1 MIPNLHPCSF
11 LSGDYDEPYGFFT
24 FFFMV
29 SGGEVHQISYFLLN
43 DRCLIIMSEE
53 NSILGERES
62 HLKRIW
68 YLIAAFFLFE
78 ILIHSQCHDSA
89 IYLHAVIFLIALHFS
104 VGGLLNKRNSKLEST
119 L

>member
-1 MIPNLHPCSF
+1 M
-11 LSGDYDEPYGFFT
+11 DFFT

-43 DRCLIIMSEE
+43 DSCLIIMSEV

-68 YLIAAFFLFE
+68 YLIAAFLLFE
-78 ILIHSQCHDSA
+78 ILTHSQCHDSTM
-89 IYLHAVIFLIALHFS
+89 YLHAVIFIALHFS
-104 VGGLLNKRNSKLEST
+104 VGGLLNKRNSKLESR

>member
-11 LSGDYDEPYGFFT
+11 LSGDHGEPYGFFFT

-29 SGGEVHQISYFLLN
+29 SGGEVCQISYFLLN
-43 DRCLIIMSEE
+43 DRCLIIMSEG
-53 NSILGERES
+53 NSILGEREN

-78 ILIHSQCHDSA
+78 ILMHSQCHDSA
-89 IYLHAVIFLIALHFS
+89 MYLHAVIFYCPLFFCWRFI
-104 VGGLLNKRNSKLEST
+104 KSKGIQI
-119 L
+119 